1 MVYLYHTNLTYN
13 ENFQWKYAKSLR
25 TAKEISL
32 REFCLRAR
40 FNPSNWSKI
49 ERGILPPVK
58 GKDVLESVAQ
68 ALELTTGSDEYNTL
82 FDLAIISHI
91 PTQLID
97 GKILEKLPIFFR
109 TARGESPSE
118 QELREIAK
126 IIKST

>member
-1 MVYLYHTNLTYN
+1 MKTFGEYV
-13 ENFQWKYAKSLR
+13 KSLR

-32 REFCLRAR
+32 REFCLRAEID
-40 FNPSNWSKI
+40 PSNWSKI